1 MNARILVI
9 GLLSAAA
16 LIGCGPTPS
25 RSPGPVATPAVAIAS
40 GLQTRMTATQ
50 VEDLVL
56 GWIHENET
64 VVGHALKPARIVSV
78 SASGGPVTGIVWA
91 VDAEGTFVTN
101 RVSPGAS
108 ELMSGSSGTY
118 RILDSDGSILDYGF
132 Q

>member
-9 GLLSAAA
+9 GLLSAVAV
-16 LIGCGPTPS
+16 IGCGPTPS
-25 RSPGPVATPAVAIAS
+25 LSTIPVATPAVTIPS

-56 GWIHENET
+56 SWIHENET
-64 VVGHALKPARIVSV
+64 LVGHALKPARIVSV
-78 SASGGPVTGIVWA
+78 SASGGPVAGIVWA
-91 VDAEGTFVTN
+91 VDAEGTFFTN

-108 ELMSGSSGTY
+108 GLAPGSSGTY

>member
-1 MNARILVI
+1 MHARIMVI

-16 LIGCGPTPS
+16 VIGCGPTPS
-25 RSPGPVATPAVAIAS
+25 LPLVPVATPAIAIPS
-40 GLQTRMTATQ
+40 GLQTRMTATE
-50 VEDLVL
+50 VENLVL

-78 SASGGPVTGIVWA
+78 SASGGPVAGIVWA

-108 ELMSGSSGTY
+108 GLAPGTSGTY
-118 RILDSDGSILDYGF
+118 RILDADGSILDYGF